1 MENYANLH
9 CSDPDLLAQKKQ
21 DSRNM
26 FIAHLNINSVQNKV
40 EELRDLPFKILS
52 RRNCAKLDE
61 EDFRK
66 DLFTAPLHVMD
77 IFEFLK

>member
-1 MENYANLH
+1 MENYANLY

-40 EELRDLPFKILS
+40 EELRDLPL
-52 RRNCAKLDE
+52 
-61 EDFRK
+61 
-66 DLFTAPLHVMD
+66 
-77 IFEFLK
+77 